1 MRLAHEPLPRWS
13 IRRHPVGP
21 GHVGL
26 RGSLRS
32 AVSREPTFSIC
43 VTLVALHLAALAL
56 FLPGQVSALLRMA
69 LMAGAIVGPPVLLL
83 WYSQRGRVGR
93 VLAAGLLGLAVMVS
107 GLATSVPHAV
117 LTGARA
123 SDYTGILA
131 TVAGIVLVGSA
142 FWEALRG
149 RRVVVKL
156 VVGTLC
162 VYVIA
167 QWLIAPAINVG
178 AITNAPR
185 SVAAGA
191 ATLGLAGA
199 RDVNFLASDRVRLSG
214 WYVPGRNGAA
224 VIVLHGSHGTRSD
237 VLTHLRML
245 NAAGYAV
252 LAFDARGHG
261 QSQGETNALGWRG
274 ARDIAGAVAFLQRQP
289 GVDPRRIAALGLSMG
304 AEEAL
309 RAAASGI
316 PLSAVVAEGAGAST
330 HRRSARIPWPQRGV
344 HVGDMVDDA
353 RHRVGVR
360 RDRAARPQP
369 DSRSHPR
376 TCPADRLECER
387 RTCDRCGLSCAN
399 RAQCEPVVPAGHGA
413 HRRPEHPPRG
423 VRSADRRFPRRRPA
437 KTLDRL
443 RAGTT
448 PRRLGDLRDRDRRLI
463 AWHASQPKGGNVF
476 AYALPVERPQQGM
489 MRWHRLEPL
498 QGDG

>member
-13 IRRHPVGP
+13 IRRHAMVP
-21 GHVGL
+21 GQAGL

-32 AVSREPTFSIC
+32 AVNREPTFSIC
-43 VTLVALHLAALAL
+43 VTLVAVHLAALAL
-56 FLPGQVSALLRMA
+56 FLPGHVSALLRMA
-69 LMAGAIVGPPVLLL
+69 MLAAAIVGPPLLLL

-93 VLAAGLLGLAVMVS
+93 VLAAGVLGLAATVS

-117 LTGARA
+117 LTGART

-131 TVAGIVLVGSA
+131 TVAGIVLLGSA
-142 FWEALRG
+142 FWEGLRG
-149 RRVVVKL
+149 RRVAVKL

-185 SVAAGA
+185 PVAAGA

-199 RDVNFLASDRVRLSG
+199 RDVSFLASDRVRLVG

-237 VLTHLRML
+237 VLAHLRML

-261 QSQGETNALGWRG
+261 QSQGETNALGWKG

-289 GVDPRRIAALGLSMG
+289 DVDPRRIAALGLSMG

-330 HRRSARIPWPQRGV
+330 LADAQLVSHGLNAVFTSETWLTMRGTELVSGEAEPAGLSRIVSRIRIPVLLIASNASGERAIDQVYRERIGRNASLWYLPDVGHTAGLSTHSAEYAARIEAFLT
-344 HVGDMVDDA
+344 DA
-353 RHRVGVR
+353 
-360 RDRAARPQP
+360 
-369 DSRSHPR
+369 
-376 TCPADRLECER
+376 L
-387 RTCDRCGLSCAN
+387 
-399 RAQCEPVVPAGHGA
+399 HG
-413 HRRPEHPPRG
+413 R
-423 VRSADRRFPRRRPA
+423 
-437 KTLDRL
+437 
-443 RAGTT
+443 
-448 PRRLGDLRDRDRRLI
+448 
-463 AWHASQPKGGNVF
+463 
-476 AYALPVERPQQGM
+476 
-489 MRWHRLEPL
+489 
-498 QGDG
+498 

>member
-330 HRRSARIPWPQRGV
+330 LTDDQLVSHGLSAVFTSETWLTMRGTELVSGETEPPGLSRIVGRIRVPVLLIASNASGERVIDAAYRARIGRNASLWYLPDTGHTAGLSTHPAGY
-344 HVGDMVDDA
+344 
-353 RHRVGVR
+353 
-360 RDRAARPQP
+360 AARI
-369 DSRSHPR
+369 DGFL
-376 TCPADRLECER
+376 ADALQR
-387 RTCDRCGLSCAN
+387 R
-399 RAQCEPVVPAGHGA
+399 
-413 HRRPEHPPRG
+413 
-423 VRSADRRFPRRRPA
+423 
-437 KTLDRL
+437 
-443 RAGTT
+443 
-448 PRRLGDLRDRDRRLI
+448 
-463 AWHASQPKGGNVF
+463 
-476 AYALPVERPQQGM
+476 
-489 MRWHRLEPL
+489 
-498 QGDG
+498 

>member
-13 IRRHPVGP
+13 IRRHATGP
-21 GHVGL
+21 GQAGL

-56 FLPGQVSALLRMA
+56 FLPGHASALLRMA
-69 LMAGAIVGPPVLLL
+69 MLVAAIVGPPVLVL

-93 VLAAGLLGLAVMVS
+93 VLAAGLLGLAATVS

-117 LTGARA
+117 LTGART

-131 TVAGIVLVGSA
+131 TVAGIVLLGSA

-149 RRVVVKL
+149 RRVAVKL

-185 SVAAGA
+185 PVAAGA

-199 RDVNFLASDRVRLSG
+199 RDVSFLASDRVRLVG

-224 VIVLHGSHGTRSD
+224 VIVLHGSHRTRSD
-237 VLTHLRML
+237 VLAHLRML

-274 ARDIAGAVAFLQRQP
+274 TRDIAGAVAFLQRQP
-289 GVDPRRIAALGLSMG
+289 DVNPRRIAALGLSMG

-330 HRRSARIPWPQRGV
+330 LADAQLVSHGLNAVFTSETWLTMRGTELVSGETEPAGLSRIVGRIRVPVLLIASNASGERAIDQAYRERIGGNASLWYLPDAGHTAGLSTHPAEYAARIEGFLTDAV
-344 HVGDMVDDA
+344 HG
-353 RHRVGVR
+353 R
-360 RDRAARPQP
+360 
-369 DSRSHPR
+369 
-376 TCPADRLECER
+376 
-387 RTCDRCGLSCAN
+387 
-399 RAQCEPVVPAGHGA
+399 
-413 HRRPEHPPRG
+413 
-423 VRSADRRFPRRRPA
+423 
-437 KTLDRL
+437 
-443 RAGTT
+443 
-448 PRRLGDLRDRDRRLI
+448 
-463 AWHASQPKGGNVF
+463 
-476 AYALPVERPQQGM
+476 
-489 MRWHRLEPL
+489 
-498 QGDG
+498 